1 MSHVI
6 PKEPEAF
13 TKLVA
18 RRFGKELR
26 RIEVHITGP
35 LELLVDGYRVD
46 LDDLHRAMQH
56 HKAQAE
62 AEAMLQRFIDAF
74 VSTQRL
80 MDTSLP
86 LEMVRSRIFPQIRS
100 LEKMRHTS
108 PDQIVAQPFINDT
121 FIIYM
126 IDLKDTAGP
135 VSTEQLIKWG
145 VDADDLDHIARQN
158 LAQCQPGLELQL
170 FKNDDT
176 TAALF
181 NTGDGYDASRLLL
194 DQLYPKLS
202 PEMGGN
208 FLVAIPTRDVFIAFP
223 DRPSAFLDKLL
234 KRISSDFRVLPY
246 PITSDLFLVTM
257 DGVAPWSRAA

>member
-1 MSHVI
+1 MSIHI

-13 TKLVA
+13 TEMVA
-18 RRFGKELR
+18 KRFGKELKR
-26 RIEVHITGP
+26 VEVQITGP

-46 LDDLHRAMQH
+46 LDDLHRALRHDQIE
-56 HKAQAE
+56 AE
-62 AEAMLQRFIDAF
+62 AEAMLQSFIDAF
-74 VSTQRL
+74 VGTQRL

-86 LEMVRSRIFPQIRS
+86 FDMVKPRILPQIRS
-100 LEKMRHTS
+100 LDKMRHAA
-108 PDQIVAQPFINDT
+108 PDQLVAQPFVNDT

-126 IDLKDTAGP
+126 IDLKDSAGP
-135 VSTEQLIKWG
+135 VSTEQLIRWG
-145 VDADDLDHIARQN
+145 VDADELDHIARMN
-158 LAQCQPGLELQL
+158 LAACQPGLEVQL
-170 FKNDDT
+170 FRNDDT

-194 DQLYPKLS
+194 DQLHPKLS

-223 DRPSAFLDKLL
+223 DKPSVFLDKLRQ
-234 KRISSDFRVLPY
+234 RIRSDFKVLPY

-257 DGVAPWSRAA
+257 DGVAPWREAA